1 MFPFY
6 EKQKKLI
13 FVFIGL
19 VIATIL
25 VLYYGLHRPSGSSI
39 PQEIEIPGS
48 EISTSTEG
56 IFKETTEEIPEKI
69 SIEFDASLFNEPDY
83 KNLKSYGEINVN
95 NEEVGRENPFIPF

>member
-25 VLYYGLHRPSGSSI
+25 VLYYGFHKPSGSSI
-39 PQEIEIPGS
+39 PPEIRIPAS
-48 EISTSTEG
+48 EVS
-56 IFKETTEEIPEKI
+56 TEEIPEKI

-83 KNLKSYGEINVN
+83 KNLKSYEEINVS
-95 NEEVGRENPFIPF
+95 NEEVGRENPFVPF

>member
-6 EKQKKLI
+6 QRQKKLV

-25 VLYYGLHRPSGSSI
+25 VLYYGFHKPSSSSV
-39 PQEIEIPGS
+39 PQEVKIPSNGV
-48 EISTSTEG
+48 STST
-56 IFKETTEEIPEKI
+56 KEIPEKI
-69 SIEFDASLFNEPDY
+69 SIEFDTSLFNDPDY
-83 KNLKSYGEINVN
+83 KNLKSYKEINVS